1 MISMTTVITYGTY
14 DLLHHGHVRLLQ
26 RAKELGDYLIVGV
39 TSDNFDRFRGKI
51 NVEQPLIERIEAVR
65 NLGIADKIIVEEYEG
80 QKIDDIQRY
89 GVDIFTVGSDWVGY
103 FDYLNEYC
111 KVVYLD
117 RTEGVSSSS
126 IRSNI
131 RKISMGIVGDHEYLK
146 RFYKESKYVNGLSID
161 YVLTRNTDTQAY
173 DGTKLA
179 QDYDELLDNVE
190 AVYIHEYPELHYPMI
205 KKALQKKKHV
215 LCESPIT
222 INVDQYLE
230 LTELAKENNC
240 ILMDSLRTAFATA
253 YERLLLMLKSG
264 AIGDIKMVDVT
275 CTSLRSFEHGTSD
288 KWNSICE
295 WGPNAMLPVFQLLG
309 TDYVDKRIISKLSP
323 DDPKFDLM
331 TKVDFVY
338 SNAVATIKVG
348 KGIKAESELIVSGTK
363 GYAYVPSPWWK
374 TDYFEIRYEDQS
386 ENKRFYYQLAG
397 EGIRNELL
405 AFKNHIMNRNNHRYI
420 DHDVSYEFISV
431 IQDFYDMKDVMVI
444 E

>member
-1 MISMTTVITYGTY
+1 
-14 DLLHHGHVRLLQ
+14 
-26 RAKELGDYLIVGV
+26 
-39 TSDNFDRFRGKI
+39 
-51 NVEQPLIERIEAVR
+51 
-65 NLGIADKIIVEEYEG
+65 
-80 QKIDDIQRY
+80 
-89 GVDIFTVGSDWVGY
+89 
-103 FDYLNEYC
+103 
-111 KVVYLD
+111 
-117 RTEGVSSSS
+117 
-126 IRSNI
+126 
-131 RKISMGIVGDHEYLK
+131 
-146 RFYKESKYVNGLSID
+146 
-161 YVLTRNTDTQAY
+161 
-173 DGTKLA
+173 
-179 QDYDELLDNVE
+179 
-190 AVYIHEYPELHYPMI
+190 
-205 KKALQKKKHV
+205 
-215 LCESPIT
+215 
-222 INVDQYLE
+222 
-230 LTELAKENNC
+230 
-240 ILMDSLRTAFATA
+240 MDSLRTAFATA

-264 AIGDIKMVDVT
+264 AIGDIKMIDVT

-309 TDYVDKRIISKLSP
+309 TDYVDKRMICKLSP

-338 SNAVATIKVG
+338 CNAVATIKVG
-348 KGIKAESELIVSGTK
+348 KGIKAESELIISGTK

-431 IQDFYDMKDVMVI
+431 IQDFYDMKGVTVI